1 MTTLSMFFI
10 IAGCALV
17 TWLPRVIPFILVKSM
32 PIPSIVMRFLAY
44 IPVCILSALVYASLF
59 DGSGTITSLNVLNTM
74 AFIPTLF
81 IALWTKSL
89 SKTVIAGVVT
99 MAILRSFS
107 SICVDTP

>member
-17 TWLPRVIPFILVKSM
+17 TWLPRVIPFILVKAM
-32 PIPSIVMRFLAY
+32 PMPSIIMRFLAY

-59 DGSGTITSLNVLNTM
+59 DATGSITSLNIFNTI
-74 AFIPTLF
+74 AFVPTLF

-99 MAILRSFS
+99 MAALRYFF
-107 SICVDTP
+107 